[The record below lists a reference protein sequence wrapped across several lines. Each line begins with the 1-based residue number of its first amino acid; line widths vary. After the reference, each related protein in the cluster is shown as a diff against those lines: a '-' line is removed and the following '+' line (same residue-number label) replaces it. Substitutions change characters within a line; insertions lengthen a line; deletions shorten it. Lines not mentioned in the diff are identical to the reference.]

1 MTALQRLVLNE
12 LQGGIDI
19 SDRPFIKVA
28 QKLNVSEDEVIDCIK
43 ELKDKNYIRR
53 FGGIAD
59 INKLGVVSTLLCM
72 KIDKNDF
79 ERVVNII
86 NQYEGVTHNYERHG
100 EYNLWFTLMES
111 SRERLEKTIEEIKE
125 RTKVKDILNLST
137 VKKHKTKVF
146 FRFE

>member
-19 SDRPFIKVA
+19 SDRPFIKIA
-28 QKLNVSEDEVIDCIK
+28 QKLNVSEEEVIDCVK
-43 ELKDKNYIRR
+43 ELKNKNYIRR
-53 FGGIAD
+53 FGGIVD

-86 NQYEGVTHNYERHG
+86 NQYEGVTHNYERDG

-111 SRERLEKTIEEIKE
+111 SKERLEKTIEEIKE
-125 RTKVKDILNLST
+125 RTKVKEILNLST